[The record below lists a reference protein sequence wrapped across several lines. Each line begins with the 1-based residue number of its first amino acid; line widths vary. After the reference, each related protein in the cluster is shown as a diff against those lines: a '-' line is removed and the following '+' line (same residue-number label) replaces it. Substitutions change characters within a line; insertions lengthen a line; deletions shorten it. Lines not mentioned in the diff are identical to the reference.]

1 MTAIALI
8 TTTIN
13 VPHLLTD
20 YARDAKAH
28 GRELKF
34 MSQATEK
41 PRRRRLIFA
50 PLFPDKPIFHVNIW
64 MLIRKTNLCKT
75 IRF

>member
-28 GRELKF
+28 GTRIK
-34 MSQATEK
+34 
-41 PRRRRLIFA
+41 
-50 PLFPDKPIFHVNIW
+50 
-64 MLIRKTNLCKT
+64 NLCHRRQKNPVGDG
-75 IRF
+75 

>member
-28 GRELKF
+28 GRELKIYVTGDRKTP
-34 MSQATEK
+34 SATAD
-41 PRRRRLIFA
+41 FA
-50 PLFPDKPIFHVNIW
+50 PLFPDKPVFHVNIW